1 MRTTLTLD
9 EENALALQGFMERT
23 GVSFKRAV
31 NEVLCAGIRGLGI
44 SERSGKPFRVKAS
57 RMGLRKEFHGKN
69 LSHLADELEIENMRL

>member
-31 NEVLCAGIRGLGI
+31 NEVLSAGFQGLGV
-44 SERSGKPFRVKAS
+44 SKRHEKPFRVKAT

-69 LSHLADELEIENMRL
+69 LSHIADELEIEDMRL